1 MTHSRAAAVD
11 VNLVRTFRAGAALAG
26 AGSVRLWRWWLSE
39 LQALS
44 PRWLADLAVP
54 QMRQTVLIASDSGF
68 ALEYRSRHEARRIGE
83 FADLDM
89 LAAKL
94 GDITRTDGSRQRDG
108 VLVELSPSDALLR
121 MIDVPTAAAAQL
133 RKLLTHEVE
142 RRTPFLLADVYF
154 EYAVVG
160 RNPSER
166 RLRVALIVVARG
178 VVAKWRE
185 ALRQRAIE
193 LAGVLVPV
201 PSAPAIPL
209 DLDDQHQVAKG
220 RGHWLARVNLALAA
234 LLVFIVLGTETV
246 GILRMRGAIA
256 ALEPDIAA
264 KRLQARKVL
273 AVEGQAA
280 ELEKLGNLLAR
291 RPFVTSQ
298 MRVLNELARVLP
310 DDTWVTSLRQSGNQ
324 LLVSGYSSNAA
335 QLIGLMGA
343 SQIFEHPKFRSPT
356 IASGED
362 RIEHFDLSVDLKTP
376 GRP

>member
-1 MTHSRAAAVD
+1 
-11 VNLVRTFRAGAALAG
+11 
-26 AGSVRLWRWWLSE
+26 
-39 LQALS
+39 
-44 PRWLADLAVP
+44 
-54 QMRQTVLIASDSGF
+54 MRQTVLIASDSGF

-142 RRTPFLLADVYF
+142 RRTPFLLDDVYF

-160 RNPSER
+160 RNPAER
-166 RLRVALIVVARG
+166 RLRVALIVVAKG
-178 VVAKWRE
+178 VVAKWRK
-185 ALRQRAIE
+185 ALGQRAIE
-193 LAGVLVPV
+193 LAGVLVPL

-209 DLDDQHQVAKG
+209 DLHDQHQAAKG

-234 LLVFIVLGTETV
+234 LLAVTVIGTETV
-246 GILRMRGAIA
+246 GIFRMRGAIA

-280 ELEKLGNLLAR
+280 ELEKLGSFLAH